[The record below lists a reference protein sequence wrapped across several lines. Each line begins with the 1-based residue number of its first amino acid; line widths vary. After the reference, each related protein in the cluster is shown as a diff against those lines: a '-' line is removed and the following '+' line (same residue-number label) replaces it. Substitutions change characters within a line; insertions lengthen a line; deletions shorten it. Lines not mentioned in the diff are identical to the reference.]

1 MKNNKFLS
9 IFLFFF
15 SLMFINIA
23 VGEEIIFETP
33 EIETFENG
41 NLLKAYKGG
50 KAIIDNNTEIIAD
63 KFEYNKLTKILTA
76 IGNAQGI
83 DSLNKVTIDAD
94 ELEYNKAT
102 SVYKAKGNAKTVDS
116 LNKVTID
123 ADEIKYEKTILKY
136 TAYKNVKVVD
146 RLNNFVAEANKIIYL
161 RNNEKILTEGKT
173 KITVENKYVI
183 NSTDVVFLRNE
194 KQISSDKFTSLI
206 DDKNNFYTTKKFR
219 YLLKTKLFRGSQINL
234 ITNNKDEYFF
244 EDALVNLETNELQG
258 KDLEIN
264 FNNSMFDNDEN
275 EPRLKGNKALSN
287 KNETIVSKGT
297 FTTCKKRPDDK
308 CPPWIIESK
317 KVRHDKIKK
326 TIYYKNAWLK
336 IYDVPVLYFPTFF
349 HPDPT
354 VKRHSGFL
362 TPQIGQSQNLGSS
375 AYIPYFYV
383 ISDSKDLTF
392 KPRIFSNNKYSIQTE
407 YRQVTKKTNSIID
420 FSLTQ
425 GHKSSKNEKED
436 SRSHFFSNLTM
447 DLDFLSFDE
456 SNLEVQLQ
464 KTSNNTYLKL
474 FNLESPLFEDNRSS
488 SVSTL
493 NSFINLTANS
503 EDLDFNITVQVYEKL
518 DSGNS
523 DRYEFIFPNYN
534 LNKNIKTNNTLSG
547 SLSFNSSGSQHL
559 YDTNVKEAQIINDLL
574 YQSQDKILTNGIKNN
589 YNILLKN
596 ANSDGENSTKFKN
609 GAQSE
614 LLSLFIFESSYPLLR
629 EGLNFNNYLTPKLSL
644 RYSPNSMKN
653 LTSEDRRIDV
663 NNIFS
668 SNRIG
673 YSGTVESGQSLT
685 IGTEYLKSRKINDKE
700 KNEYPADL
708 LELSLATVFRDEINE
723 NMPKTSSLGE
733 KSSDV
738 VGLIKF
744 SPNNFF
750 KSNYNFSLD
759 NNLDVLK
766 YNSLDAQFTVNN
778 FITSFKY
785 LEENDNIGDENYIQ
799 NNTSFK
805 FNENSSIAFAV
816 RRNKKIDLTE
826 FYDLIYQYKNDCLTA
841 AIKYKKDFYVDGD
854 LKPTEQLFFSLTIVP
869 LGAFES
875 ANVIPN

>member
-1 MKNNKFLS
+1 MKNKKILS
-9 IFLFFF
+9 FLFVIFC
-15 SLMFINIA
+15 LLLVNI
-23 VGEEIIFETP
+23 VFGEEIIFETP

-41 NLLKAYKGG
+41 NILKAYKGG
-50 KAIIDNNTEIIAD
+50 KAVIDDNTEIIAD

-76 IGNAQGI
+76 IGNAQVI
-83 DSLNKVTIDAD
+83 
-94 ELEYNKAT
+94 
-102 SVYKAKGNAKTVDS
+102 DS

-146 RLNNFVAEANKIIYL
+146 SLNNFVTEANKIIYL

-194 KQISSDKFTSLI
+194 KQISSDKHTSLI
-206 DDKNNFYTTKKFR
+206 DDKNNFYTTEKFR
-219 YLLKTKLFRGSQINL
+219 YSAKTRLFRGNQINL

-244 EDALVNLETNELQG
+244 EDALINLETNELQG
-258 KDLEIN
+258 KDLAVN
-264 FNNSMFDNDEN
+264 FNNNTFDNDEN

-287 KNETIVSKGT
+287 KNETIVSKAS
-297 FTTCKKRPDDK
+297 FTTCKKRPNNK
-308 CPPWIIESK
+308 CPPWIIQAKEA
-317 KVRHDKIKK
+317 RHDKIKK

-354 VKRHSGFL
+354 VKRQSGFL
-362 TPQIGQSQNLGSS
+362 TPKIGESQILGSS

-392 KPRIFSNNKYSIQTE
+392 KPRIFNNNKYSIQTE
-407 YRQVTKKTNSIID
+407 YRQVTKKTNSIFD
-420 FSLTQ
+420 FSLTH
-425 GHKSSKNEKED
+425 GHKSSEGDKGD
-436 SRSHFFSNLTM
+436 SRSHFFSNSTM

-474 FNLESPLFEDNRSS
+474 FNFESPLFGESGSS

-503 EDLDFNITVQVYEKL
+503 EDLDFNTTVQVYEKL
-518 DSGNS
+518 DFGNS
-523 DRYEFIFPNYN
+523 DRYEFIFPSYN
-534 LNKNIKTNNTLSG
+534 LNKNIETNNALSG
-547 SLSFNSSGSQHL
+547 SLSFNSSGSQYL
-559 YDTNVKEAQIINDLL
+559 YNTNVKETQIINDLL
-574 YQSQDKILTNGIKNN
+574 YQSQDNFLTNGIKNN

-596 ANSDGENSTKFKN
+596 SNSDGRNSTKFKN
-609 GAQSE
+609 KAQSE
-614 LLSLFIFESSYPLLR
+614 MLSLFIFESSYPLLR
-629 EGLNFNNYLTPKLSL
+629 EGLSFNNYLTPKLSL

-653 LTSEDRRIDV
+653 LRSEDRRIDV

-668 SNRIG
+668 LNRIG

-685 IGTEYLKSRKINDKE
+685 IGGEYLKSRKINDNE
-700 KNEYPADL
+700 ENEYPTDL
-708 LELSLATVFRDEINE
+708 LKLSLATVFRDEVNE
-723 NMPKTSSLGE
+723 NMPTTSSLGE
-733 KSSDV
+733 KSSDI
-738 VGLIKF
+738 VGHIGL

-750 KSNYNFSLD
+750 SSSYNFSLD
-759 NNLDVLK
+759 NNLNVLK
-766 YNSLDAQFTVNN
+766 YNFLDAQFTVNN

-799 NNTSFK
+799 NDTSFQ
-805 FNENSSIAFAV
+805 FNENSSIGFSV
-816 RRNKKIDLTE
+816 RKNKKIDLTE
-826 FYDLIYQYKNDCLTA
+826 YYNLIYQYKNDCLTA
-841 AIKYKKDFYVDGD
+841 AIKYRKDFYVDDD

-869 LGAFES
+869 LGTYEE
-875 ANVIPN
+875 ANIISKYGKYILE